1 MSLCPLMTISKLLLW
16 MVNLMILMR
25 VSTALSESL
34 VSEARGKILEWL
46 KFKEQ
51 MPFDGH
57 IEVIFCLIYLDKTWM
72 EDVFCDT
79 SALDRFWC

>member
-1 MSLCPLMTISKLLLW
+1 

-57 IEVIFCLIYLDKTWM
+57 IEVIFVHSTGFGA
-72 EDVFCDT
+72 EAEQVFYA
-79 SALDRFWC
+79 SHKSR

>member
-1 MSLCPLMTISKLLLW
+1 
-16 MVNLMILMR
+16 MILMR

-57 IEVIFCLIYLDKTWM
+57 IEVIFCLIYLYKTWM
-72 EDVFCDT
+72 EDVF
-79 SALDRFWC
+79 F

>member
-1 MSLCPLMTISKLLLW
+1 

-57 IEVIFCLIYLDKTWM
+57 IEVIFCLIYLDKTCGWKM
-72 EDVFCDT
+72 YFVILLHSTGFGAEAEQVFYA
-79 SALDRFWC
+79 SHKSR